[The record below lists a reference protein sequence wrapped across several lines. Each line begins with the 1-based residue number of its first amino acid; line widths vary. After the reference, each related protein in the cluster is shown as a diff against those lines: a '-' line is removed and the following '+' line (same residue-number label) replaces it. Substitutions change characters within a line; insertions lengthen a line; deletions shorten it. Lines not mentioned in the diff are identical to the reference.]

1 MRRFLLLIITAGIF
15 SGPGARA
22 QELRANVSV
31 IADRMKNSDPVIFV
45 TLQKAIQDFL
55 NNRKWTDKTYQPGE
69 RIICNFSFNI
79 QQEVQPNVYRALLT
93 VQSLRPVYNSSY
105 TTTLLNYLD
114 KEVTFKY
121 IQSQPLNFNENRVSG
136 DDPLIANLTAV
147 LAYYAYTII
156 GLDNDSFAANGGIA
170 SFKKAQYIVNNAPQ
184 DSKNIAGWQS
194 FESSRNRY
202 WLADNLLNQRF
213 SAFHTVMYEYHRLG
227 LDKMYDDMNGGRTE
241 VLNCLNILNALN
253 ADNPNTM
260 ILQLFFLA
268 KSDELAGIF
277 SQAPLPD
284 RSRVSQLLSQLDPA
298 NTSKYQ
304 QLAK

>member
-1 MRRFLLLIITAGIF
+1 MF
-15 SGPGARA
+15 SGPKAQA

-31 IADRMKNSDPVIFV
+31 IADRMKNTDPGIFV

-170 SFKKAQYIVNNAPQ
+170 AFKKAQYIVNNAPQ
-184 DSKNIAGWQS
+184 DSKNIAGWQA
-194 FESSRNRY
+194 FESNRNRY

-213 SAFHTVMYEYHRLG
+213 STFHRVMYEYHRLG
-227 LDKMYDDMNGGRTE
+227 LDKMYEDMDGARTA
-241 VLNCLNILNALN
+241 VLNCLNTLNALS

-268 KSDELAGIF
+268 KSDELTGIF

-284 RSRVSQLLSQLDPA
+284 KMRVSQLLSQLDPA
-298 NTSKYQ
+298 NASKYQ